1 MKSLFIYF
9 TFLFS
14 SPDKEVITF
23 RDMLHQSFY
32 SSQVAE
38 HYYSKTKHITNS
50 SPAILK
56 GYKAMAEFIMC
67 KHTYNP
73 FSKLIYFNRGK
84 KELDAAIKIESE
96 NVELL
101 FLRFATQC
109 NAPSFLGYN
118 THIASDKIKLFNY
131 VVSETS
137 KEDKDLRT
145 KIATFLSKSKHCN
158 AAEKKQMK
166 LLIN

>member
-1 MKSLFIYF
+1 MKSLLIYF

-32 SSQVAE
+32 SSDVAE
-38 HYYSKTKHITNS
+38 QYYSKTKHINNS
-50 SPAILK
+50 SPAVLK

-84 KELDAAIKIESE
+84 KELDAAIKTEPE

-101 FLRFATQC
+101 FYVLQP
-109 NAPSFLGYN
+109 NAMPLHFLV
-118 THIASDKIKLFNY
+118 IIQIL
-131 VVSETS
+131 
-137 KEDKDLRT
+137 
-145 KIATFLSKSKHCN
+145 
-158 AAEKKQMK
+158 
-166 LLIN
+166 LLIKPDCLILLLVKLQSTT

>member
-1 MKSLFIYF
+1 MKSLLIYF

-32 SSQVAE
+32 SSDVAE
-38 HYYSKTKHITNS
+38 QYYSKTKHINNS
-50 SPAILK
+50 SPAVLK

-84 KELDAAIKIESE
+84 KELDAAIKTEPE

-118 THIASDKIKLFNY
+118 SNIASDKTRLFNF
-131 VVSETS
+131 VVGEAS
-137 KEDKDLRT
+137 KYDIDLRI

-158 AAEKKQMK
+158 TAEKKQMK
-166 LLIN
+166 SLIN